1 MREKNRIFRQPPC
14 GGGNHTP
21 RRNHFPAGKSAV
33 FTLIELLVVIAI
45 IAILASMLLPALSKV
60 REKAKSISCLSQHK
74 QFLQLTTVYAG
85 DFKDSYPFTHVYTD
99 PSEIG
104 WDKGSGRNY
113 GLLVDLDYI
122 NNKTQL
128 FICPSNDRTK
138 VTASGRISG
147 HLSSYCYI
155 PMLSNT
161 GSNSST
167 PQDAEYCQTMK
178 VTQKPAKDG
187 VEVGRNMVVL
197 LDAITR
203 TKWNSSD
210 LKADMHKDH
219 YNVGWNDG
227 SAAAVKSVVFAR
239 TSTAWDYTVLFDKKW

>member
-138 VTASGRISG
+138 VTASGR
-147 HLSSYCYI
+147 
-155 PMLSNT
+155 
-161 GSNSST
+161 
-167 PQDAEYCQTMK
+167 
-178 VTQKPAKDG
+178 
-187 VEVGRNMVVL
+187 
-197 LDAITR
+197 
-203 TKWNSSD
+203 
-210 LKADMHKDH
+210 
-219 YNVGWNDG
+219 
-227 SAAAVKSVVFAR
+227 
-239 TSTAWDYTVLFDKKW
+239 